1 MLLFINGDVK
11 IRSTLR
17 TEWVTQPKSGM
28 TRREFHLQQIL
39 WKEPIRP
46 GMNVSRT
53 VISANDNPVN
63 KTIYDPC
70 PVGFKLPAS
79 NAFTGFTTTGESVSS
94 STQVNGTWSSSE
106 KGWYFYTNS
115 EKTQSIFF
123 PAVGYRS
130 YSTMRPGSIGTQGCF
145 WSAHPVAKGN
155 NYYLRTSS
163 VDVQP
168 TYMVDRGFGYA
179 LRPCQ
184 D

>member
-1 MLLFINGDVK
+1 MTILLTRLFTIRVPLVLNFLPVTLSQDLPQQEKVYHLPLKLTVPGVVRKKVGIFIQ
-11 IRSTLR
+11 I
-17 TEWVTQPKSGM
+17 PK
-28 TRREFHLQQIL
+28 
-39 WKEPIRP
+39 
-46 GMNVSRT
+46 
-53 VISANDNPVN
+53 
-63 KTIYDPC
+63 
-70 PVGFKLPAS
+70 
-79 NAFTGFTTTGESVSS
+79 
-94 STQVNGTWSSSE
+94 
-106 KGWYFYTNS
+106 
-115 EKTQSIFF
+115 KTQSIFF
-123 PAVGYRS
+123 PALGYRS